1 MSPNSFTGEN
11 MVELSIHG
19 GKAIKDLIFSI
30 LAEERLV
37 MEPGEFTKRIF
48 KW

>member
-1 MSPNSFTGEN
+1 

-30 LAEERLV
+30 LAAEENFSYA
-37 MEPGEFTKRIF
+37 EPGEFTRRAFFKR
-48 KW
+48 